1 MNNPDMQKVSL
12 TVGYMIAAA
21 WRDNGSGCHGG
32 EFRVDNGDL
41 VKDEQT
47 LNEDEQ
53 TLNGNEFG
61 KDSMILFCQETGS
74 IASKIMSI

>member
-12 TVGYMIAAA
+12 TVGCMIAAA

-41 VKDEQT
+41 VKDK
-47 LNEDEQ
+47 Q